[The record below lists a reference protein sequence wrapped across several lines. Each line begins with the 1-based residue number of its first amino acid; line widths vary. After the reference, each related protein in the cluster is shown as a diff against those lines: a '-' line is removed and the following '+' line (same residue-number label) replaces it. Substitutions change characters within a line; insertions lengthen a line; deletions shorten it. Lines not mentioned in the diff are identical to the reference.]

1 MTYLEALRRK
11 LGVETIDEVLEKIV
25 SLRDGVYCPYVF
37 DLGASEACLAND
49 DKYYWDRTIC
59 LRCWARQAPGPVVLE
74 EVETIYPCT
83 VQILR
88 NPKTGEESVGWFRGE
103 MDG

>member
-1 MTYLEALRRK
+1 MTYLEALRQK
-11 LGVETIDEVLEKIV
+11 LGLSGIDETVEASRRLCLKEVFGV
-25 SLRDGVYCPYVF
+25 SGTEFDCGIYESCVECWLTDGY
-37 DLGASEACLAND
+37 
-49 DKYYWDRTIC
+49 
-59 LRCWARQAPGPVVLE
+59 E
-74 EVETIYPCT
+74 EPKLVIFEGVETIYPCT

>member
-11 LGVETIDEVLEKIV
+11 LGVETIDEAVEEIKRRPVGNNRCPESFKLEHW
-25 SLRDGVYCPYVF
+25 REECPEET
-37 DLGASEACLAND
+37 GSNCL
-49 DKYYWDRTIC
+49 
-59 LRCWARQAPGPVVLE
+59 LCWMREYPGPIVHE

-88 NPKTGEESVGWFRGE
+88 NPKTGEESVGWFRGQ
-103 MDG
+103 MDGE

>member
-1 MTYLEALRRK
+1 MKIIDADAFKKRLEEMYKDPWNMA
-11 LGVETIDEVLEKIV
+11 V
-25 SLRDGVYCPYVF
+25 STSW
-37 DLGASEACLAND
+37 SEAYEQFCMELDEEPDLN
-49 DKYYWDRTIC
+49 
-59 LRCWARQAPGPVVLE
+59 GPIVLE
-74 EVETIYPCT
+74 EVESYYPCT